1 MLPSLPFL
9 FFSKTKGKGELTIR
23 GNGGRGHA
31 KRVIAVPEVVM
42 LPMLNCIC
50 TARNK
55 SALNVIVLFIYM
67 HVPIITF
74 DMIPIPRPLN

>member
-23 GNGGRGHA
+23 GNGGKGHA

-42 LPMLNCIC
+42 LPVLNCIC

-55 SALNVIVLFIYM
+55 SALNVIVLFIYIL
-67 HVPIITF
+67 IITF
-74 DMIPIPRPLN
+74 DMIPIPRPLT